1 MYVPKKVILLVLGG
15 LGVALA
21 AAAAWAAFTA
31 SATNPS
37 NTFSH
42 GTLVLSVK
50 KGSGSTC
57 FSTGGGNTDTNS
69 NSSCE
74 NVFNESV
81 KKPGDSTVS
90 ETITVKNEGSID
102 ASIFRVFSTA
112 CSNADN
118 GESYH
123 GTGNPCSK
131 IQLYLQG
138 FSDSGATTPSTCLY
152 GGGNGTTCDF
162 SDATKTIGDFA
173 TNYPD
178 AANGLSLGGLTA
190 GTSRYFKI
198 GVMLPANANNS
209 YQGRKATW
217 DVNWYIGQ

>member
-102 ASIFRVFSTA
+102 ASIFRVFSAA

-123 GTGNPCSK
+123 GSGNPCSK
-131 IQLYLQG
+131 IQLYLQE
-138 FSDSGATTPSTCLY
+138 FSDSAATTPSTCRY
-152 GGGNGTTCDF
+152 GGGNATTCDF

-173 TNYPD
+173 TSYPD
-178 AANGLSLGGLTA
+178 ATNGLSLGGLTA
-190 GTSRYFKI
+190 GASRYFKI
-198 GVMLPANANNS
+198 GVMLPASSNNS

-217 DVNWYIGQ
+217 DVNWYVGQ